1 MKKKI
6 IALLAISFL
15 VFCSITSL
23 DNSVSDGP
31 KDIVPVETPE
41 PRSI

>member
-1 MKKKI
+1 MKRKI

-15 VFCSITSL
+15 MLCATTNL
-23 DNSVSDGP
+23 DYSVSDGP

-41 PRSI
+41 PRPI